1 MSRSRLVTT
10 VAMAVVVTGV
20 VGALGALVFD
30 PARAAVGP
38 LPGEGLSL
46 PADARF
52 VVGFD
57 VKRLTESPLYQKYGK
72 AAARPDA
79 FADLEAKTG
88 INPERDLDQVFLAGR
103 DGGSAAGVAMVIG
116 RFDRSRLAQAI
127 EARKGEVTW
136 KSLGGTNVYL
146 FGEGS
151 KGAAA
156 LAFLDERTIVVG
168 SQAAVEAAVAN
179 HAGGQNGLRSNT
191 TLVRLLE
198 QVKPGSAF
206 WMVGDQSL
214 LANLPKTV
222 PAPGASAGPGGGTAG
237 TSVTLPNL
245 QSLLVTGELE
255 GALSLSVTGE
265 TTDAAAAKNLADIV
279 RGFAA
284 LLQLQAAQKPELQE
298 LSSAL
303 NVTSEGSRV
312 LLSARLPYEL
322 LEKLHQGGRTGQ
334 GSTTSQD

>member
-1 MSRSRLVTT
+1 M
-10 VAMAVVVTGV
+10 
-20 VGALGALVFD
+20 
-30 PARAAVGP
+30 PQQAAHV
-38 LPGEGLSL
+38 
-46 PADARF
+46 
-52 VVGFD
+52 
-57 VKRLTESPLYQKYGK
+57 
-72 AAARPDA
+72 
-79 FADLEAKTG
+79 
-88 INPERDLDQVFLAGR
+88 IGR
-103 DGGSAAGVAMVIG
+103 G
-116 RFDRSRLAQAI
+116 RFDRTRLAQAI
-127 EARKGEVTW
+127 EARKDEVTW

-156 LAFLDERTIVVG
+156 LAFLDDRTIVVG
-168 SQAAVEAAVAN
+168 SQAAVESAVSN
-179 HAGGQNGLRSNT
+179 HSGGQNGLRSNA

-222 PAPGASAGPGGGTAG
+222 PAPGASQGSGAGSAG
-237 TSVTLPNL
+237 TSITLPNL

-265 TTDAAAAKNLADIV
+265 TTDEAAAKNLADVV

-284 LLQLQAAQKPELQE
+284 LLQLQAAQKPELQQ

-303 NVTSEGSRV
+303 SVSSEGSRV

-322 LEKLHQGGRTGQ
+322 LEALNPPGAPTRP
-334 GSTTSQD
+334 GSTTDRD

>member
-1 MSRSRLVTT
+1 
-10 VAMAVVVTGV
+10 MAVVVTGV
-20 VGALGALVFD
+20 VGALGALVLD

-46 PADARF
+46 PSDARF

-88 INPERDLDQVFLAGR
+88 INPERDLDQVFIAGR
-103 DGGSAAGVAMVIG
+103 EGGSAAGIAMVIG

-146 FGEGS
+146 FSEGS
-151 KGAAA
+151 KGTAA
-156 LAFLDERTIVVG
+156 LAFLDDRTIVVG
-168 SQAAVEAAVAN
+168 NQAAVEASVSN
-179 HAGGQNGLRSNT
+179 HSGGQNGLRNNT

-222 PAPGASAGPGGGTAG
+222 PAPGAGSGGGTAS

-265 TTDAAAAKNLADIV
+265 TTDAAAAKNLADVV

-284 LLQLQAAQKPELQE
+284 VLQLQAAQKPELQQ

-322 LEKLHQGGRTGQ
+322 LDALHQQGSRTGQ